1 MIDLPSKAIA
11 ALVAL
16 TMLSGVVYLVR
27 HDGIVAGR
35 AEVQT
40 KWDAD
45 KAEQAKLYNA
55 QLAEAK
61 YTEAKQNAIS
71 EKLAKDYQHDVSVL
85 ARRLRDNTSTCTVT
99 VSGEPNATAG
109 VSPAAADSITYR
121 QADALADLVQCSKLI
136 EWVKTQGFAQ

>member
-11 ALVAL
+11 FLIVV
-16 TMLSGVVYLVR
+16 TMLSGTVYLIR

-45 KAEQAKLYNA
+45 KAEQAKLYNE
-55 QLAEAK
+55 QLAQAK

-71 EKLAKDYQHDVSVL
+71 EKLAENYKSNLGVL

-99 VSGEPNATAG
+99 LPQESNTASG
-109 VSPAAADSITYR
+109 VSPAATDSITYR

-136 EWVKTQGFAQ
+136 EWELEQSK

>member
-11 ALVAL
+11 VLVVL
-16 TMLSGVVYLVR
+16 TMLSGTVYFIR

-40 KWDAD
+40 KWDTD

-71 EKLAKDYQHDVSVL
+71 EKLAKNYQSNLGVL
-85 ARRLRDNTSTCTVT
+85 TRRLRDNTSTCTV
-99 VSGEPNATAG
+99 SLSEEPSPTAG
-109 VSPAAADSITYR
+109 TGAATTNSITYR
-121 QADALADLVQCSKLI
+121 QVDALADLVQCSKLI
-136 EWVKTQGFAQ
+136 EWVSQQY